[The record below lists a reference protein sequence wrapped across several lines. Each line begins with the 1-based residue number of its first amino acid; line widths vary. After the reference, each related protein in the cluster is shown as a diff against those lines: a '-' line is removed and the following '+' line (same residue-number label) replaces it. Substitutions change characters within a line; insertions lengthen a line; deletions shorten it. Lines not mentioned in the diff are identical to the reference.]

1 MKNADNSAAVLLLL
15 LLGVCSGVLHAA
27 DAGSGISSEEKAKQ
41 EQIYHSRG
49 AQRPEGY
56 VIDRSLTLYKGT
68 LPTGFASALSGLD
81 ARNRWLDIG
90 AGEGQAILD
99 YCLAD
104 CSNAKAPPP
113 GQSMKGAQAVAMSI
127 EDRRTPL
134 WHQTA
139 AGPGADRIQYLYGRR
154 LREYSAEEL
163 GQFRIITDM
172 IGGFSYTENLSLYM
186 EKVLSLLEVGG
197 SFYGVLQDV
206 HSEEG
211 SNKPYYTG
219 SPYLTEIR
227 TAGGDEVKVCAWL
240 RSITCVEVAC
250 ELKAEWKP
258 PIETYSVR
266 KVCDAV
272 KVPPLESVH
281 YMAGTPPERGYRI
294 AR

>member
-1 MKNADNSAAVLLLL
+1 
-15 LLGVCSGVLHAA
+15 
-27 DAGSGISSEEKAKQ
+27 
-41 EQIYHSRG
+41 
-49 AQRPEGY
+49 
-56 VIDRSLTLYKGT
+56 
-68 LPTGFASALSGLD
+68 
-81 ARNRWLDIG
+81 
-90 AGEGQAILD
+90 
-99 YCLAD
+99 
-104 CSNAKAPPP
+104 
-113 GQSMKGAQAVAMSI
+113 MSI

-134 WHQTA
+134 WNQTA

-163 GQFRIITDM
+163 GQFKVITDM

-197 SFYGVLQDV
+197 SFYAVLQDV

-211 SNKPYYTG
+211 SNMPYYTG

-227 TAGGDEVKVCAWL
+227 NAGGAEVKVCAWL
-240 RSITCVEVAC
+240 KSITCVEVAC
-250 ELKAEWKP
+250 ELKPDWKP

-272 KVPPLESVH
+272 RVPPLVSVH

-294 AR
+294 AK